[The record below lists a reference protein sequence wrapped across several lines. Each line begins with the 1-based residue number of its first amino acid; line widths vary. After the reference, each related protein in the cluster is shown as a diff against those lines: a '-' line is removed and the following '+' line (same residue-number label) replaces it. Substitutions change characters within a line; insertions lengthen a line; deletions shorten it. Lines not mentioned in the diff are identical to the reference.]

1 MGSVFPHQSV
11 LIYSAGRLWS
21 PLTSLRQP
29 FIASRREN
37 RRCQTHKSI
46 TSLPGF
52 IEHRNPRQLKEAH
65 WGKNTLCCGIVN
77 ILFGWFW
84 SFYFLALFCVCVCV
98 CVYRFLK
105 PWVKVMIISYKT
117 APALALWMKWF
128 LLTFKVNSVPFVVKK
143 LSAYVREYPVIK
155 R

>member
-11 LIYSAGRLWS
+11 PIYSAGRLWS

-29 FIASRREN
+29 FVASRREN
-37 RRCQTHKSI
+37 GRCQTHKSI

-52 IEHRNPRQLKEAH
+52 IEHRNPRQLKEALGEKTPYVVEL
-65 WGKNTLCCGIVN
+65 WT
-77 ILFGWFW
+77 
-84 SFYFLALFCVCVCV
+84 FYLADFEAFIFFFCFMCVCV

-105 PWVKVMIISYKT
+105 PWLKAMIISYKT
-117 APALALWMKWF
+117 APALALWMKWY

>member
-52 IEHRNPRQLKEAH
+52 IEHRNPRQLKEAD
-65 WGKNTLCCGIVN
+65 WGKTPYVVELCT
-77 ILFGWFW
+77 
-84 SFYFLALFCVCVCV
+84 FYLADFEAFIFLFCFVCVCLQILEALAKSDDHFV
-98 CVYRFLK
+98 QNCTSLSSLNEVIPTDLQSKFSAICSEKIERICQRISSYK
-105 PWVKVMIISYKT
+105 KVM
-117 APALALWMKWF
+117 
-128 LLTFKVNSVPFVVKK
+128 
-143 LSAYVREYPVIK
+143 
-155 R
+155 

>member
-11 LIYSAGRLWS
+11 LIYPARSLWS

-52 IEHRNPRQLKEAH
+52 IEHTNPRQLKEAH
-65 WGKNTLCCGIVN
+65 WGKPPCAVELWKFYLADFEGFFY
-77 ILFGWFW
+77 L
-84 SFYFLALFCVCVCV
+84 FYFVCVCM

-105 PWVKVMIISYKT
+105 PWLKAMIILYKT
-117 APALALWMKWF
+117 APALTLWTRWF
-128 LLTFKVNSVPFVVKK
+128 LLTFRVNSVLFAMKK

>member
-11 LIYSAGRLWS
+11 LIYSVGRLWS

-52 IEHRNPRQLKEAH
+52 IEHRNPRQLKEAD
-65 WGKNTLCCGIVN
+65 WGKTTYVVELCTFYLAAFEAFIY
-77 ILFGWFW
+77 LFWF
-84 SFYFLALFCVCVCV
+84 VCV

-105 PWVKVMIISYKT
+105 PWLKVMIILYKT

>member
-11 LIYSAGRLWS
+11 PIYSAGRLWS

-29 FIASRREN
+29 FVASRREN
-37 RRCQTHKSI
+37 GRCQTHKSI

-52 IEHRNPRQLKEAH
+52 IEHRNPRQLKEAIGEKTPYVVEL
-65 WGKNTLCCGIVN
+65 WT
-77 ILFGWFW
+77 
-84 SFYFLALFCVCVCV
+84 FYLADFEAFIFFFCFMCVCV

-105 PWVKVMIISYKT
+105 PWLKAMIISYKT
-117 APALALWMKWF
+117 APALALWMKWY